1 MESKFKSIY
10 GMNNLDEI
18 GRGDT
23 IIHKINPLVKM
34 IVTII
39 YLVVVLSFHKYS
51 VSQLIPY
58 VFYPV
63 IIIVLGEIPPL
74 MVLKRILYVMPFI
87 IILGISNPIFDKT
100 GWFMIN
106 GIIISKG
113 WLSFFSLVIKCI
125 LTVTAGII
133 FIGTTKVEDIALA
146 LRKIYIP
153 KIMVTQIILTYRY
166 ISVLGEEVD
175 RIKKAY
181 SLRSPLKPKISIKDL
196 GSILGQ
202 MLLRSFDRANRI
214 YDAMLLRGFH
224 GEYDFGTYNRLDLK
238 SFLYFIGWIAL
249 FFILRFLNLSQVI
262 GNIFIWGLPAVTL
275 PPF

>member
-1 MESKFKSIY
+1 MESKFKSIH
-10 GMNNLDEI
+10 GMNKLDEV
-18 GRGDT
+18 GGGDT
-23 IIHKINPLVKM
+23 IIHKINPLVKL
-34 IVTII
+34 IVTIT
-39 YLVVVLSFHKYS
+39 YLVVILSFHKYS

-63 IIIVLGEIPPL
+63 IIIVLGEIPLL
-74 MVLKRILYVMPFI
+74 MIWKRILYVMPFI

-100 GWFMIN
+100 SWFMIN
-106 GIIISKG
+106 GIMVSKG

-181 SLRSPLKPKISIKDL
+181 SLRSPLKPRISIKDL

-224 GEYDFGTYNRLDLK
+224 GEYDFGTNKRLDLK
-238 SFLYFIGWIAL
+238 SFLYFFGWIAL

-262 GNIFIWGLPAVTL
+262 GNIFV
-275 PPF
+275 